1 MTISGDETNTPN
13 AGNLP
18 VEHKPGTALAQ
29 YHEDFEGL
37 GESDFPSRVT
47 LDGNQILYKD
57 EDQALNEIRVFI
69 KGGRKVD
76 QIFLEDSQT
85 YVKSYNGQ
93 WTTDGEPIGDYKGW
107 RKMYELDWVE
117 EREGD
122 IKKYQMVLSPTSK
135 YAFEEYAMALKSVA
149 GKKISEVETIITAVR
164 CQNKDGQRY
173 SKAAFICDELKALGW
188 KPKERK

>member
-18 VEHKPGTALAQ
+18 AEHKSGTALAQ
-29 YHEDFEGL
+29 YHGEFEGL

-47 LDGNQILYKD
+47 LDGNQVLYKD
-57 EDQALNEIRVFI
+57 EDQALNEIKVFI
-69 KGGRKVD
+69 LGGRKVD

-85 YVKSYNGQ
+85 YVKSYDGVR
-93 WTTDGEPIGDYKGW
+93 TTDDEPVGDYKGW
-107 RKMYELDWVE
+107 RKMYELDWTE
-117 EREGD
+117 ERDGEV
-122 IKKYQMVLSPTSK
+122 KKYQMVLSPTSK
-135 YAFEEYAMALKSVA
+135 YAFEEYATALKA
-149 GKKISEVETIITAVR
+149 LANKKIPEVETIITAVR

-173 SKAAFICDELKALGW
+173 SKAAFTCQELVTLGW

>member
-13 AGNLP
+13 LSTE
-18 VEHKPGTALAQ
+18 VKTGTALAN

-37 GESDFPSRVT
+37 GESDYPSRVT

-57 EDQALNEIRVFI
+57 EDAALNEIRVYI

-85 YVKSYNGQ
+85 YVKSYDGKT
-93 WTTDGEPIGDYKGW
+93 TTDDEPVGDYKGW
-107 RKMYELDWVE
+107 RKMYELDWTE
-117 EREGD
+117 ERDGE

-135 YAFEEYAMALKSVA
+135 YTFEEYATALKSIV
-149 GKKISEVETIITAVR
+149 GKKLTEVETIITAAR

-173 SKAAFICDELKALGW
+173 SKAMFTCQELIDKGW